1 MVVTAFFV
9 IEKKKRFALLW
20 EKRSLNLKT
29 TSAYKQIY
37 LKLTSAYINICFDS

>member
-9 IEKKKRFALLW
+9 IEKKRFALLW